1 MQHPDDILKPL
12 LNSAKLPAYVE
23 RLQRVLEEEEVKRRD
38 FYEWLDEDKRAEFIL
53 GEVIV
58 HSPARLSHIVVL
70 QNLEMIIVGFVKKN
84 SRGMVLREQALIKMK
99 RSDFMPDLAFWRKE
113 ISDTFKGDTKQF
125 PAPDFIIEVLSPD
138 TEKNDRGKKKEEYAV
153 NGVKEYWIV
162 DPDTKFIEQYLL
174 QGEDYYLK
182 EKLHHGTVQCEVL
195 QGLEIELKDFFD
207 T

>member
-23 RLQRVLEEEEVKRRD
+23 RLQRVLQEEEAKRRD

-53 GEVIV
+53 GEIII
-58 HSPARLSHIVVL
+58 HSPARAAHMLVLKRLLKRVDDFVEKNKLGVV
-70 QNLEMIIVGFVKKN
+70 FT
-84 SRGMVLREQALIKMK
+84 EQALVRLK

-153 NGVKEYWIV
+153 NGVREYWIV
-162 DPDTKFIEQYLL
+162 DPDTTFIEQYLL

-182 EKLHHGTVQCEVL
+182 EKLHHGTVRCDVL
-195 QGLEIELKDFFD
+195 QGLEIELKEIFD
-207 T
+207 S

>member
-113 ISDTFKGDTKQF
+113 ISDTFKGDTEQF

-138 TEKNDRGKKKEEYAV
+138 TEKNDRGKK
-153 NGVKEYWIV
+153 
-162 DPDTKFIEQYLL
+162 
-174 QGEDYYLK
+174 
-182 EKLHHGTVQCEVL
+182 
-195 QGLEIELKDFFD
+195 
-207 T
+207 